1 LIAVGETRVLDR
13 YGSPIPAPV
22 LINSNRP
29 TDPAAFGAAL
39 IPLKETVLI

>member
-1 LIAVGETRVLDR
+1 MAVCETLVLDR

-22 LINSNRP
+22 LVNSGMR

-39 IPLKETVLI
+39 IPVKETVLV